1 MKVRG
6 DFMPSN
12 AFTVEERPKRPGYA
26 LVRFFEN
33 AKPFEET
40 QGDLTIRGY
49 EYDEYHLEL
58 PYYSGLADDVLGNFD
73 SYLTQAK
80 LIEAQENTIPQLEQ
94 QIADLGEQNA
104 ALVAQLAEQD
114 DTLIELYEMIGG

>member
-1 MKVRG
+1 MRVRG
-6 DFMPSN
+6 DFMPSS

-33 AKPFEET
+33 AEPFEET

-58 PYYSGLADDVLGNFD
+58 PYYSGLSEDVLGNFE
-73 SYLTQAK
+73 SYLAQAK
-80 LIEAQENTIPQLEQ
+80 LAEAQEQTIPNLKQ
-94 QIADLGEQNA
+94 QVADLEDQNA
-104 ALVAQLAEQD
+104 TLTAQIAEQD
-114 DTLIELYEMIGG
+114 DALIELYEMIGG

>member
-1 MKVRG
+1 
-6 DFMPSN
+6 MPSS

-33 AKPFEET
+33 AEPFEET

-58 PYYSGLADDVLGNFD
+58 PYYSGLSEDVLGNFE
-73 SYLTQAK
+73 SYLAQAK
-80 LIEAQENTIPQLEQ
+80 LAEAQEQTIPNLKQ
-94 QIADLGEQNA
+94 QVADLEDQNA
-104 ALVAQLAEQD
+104 TLTAQIAEQD
-114 DTLIELYEMIGG
+114 DALIELYEMIGG